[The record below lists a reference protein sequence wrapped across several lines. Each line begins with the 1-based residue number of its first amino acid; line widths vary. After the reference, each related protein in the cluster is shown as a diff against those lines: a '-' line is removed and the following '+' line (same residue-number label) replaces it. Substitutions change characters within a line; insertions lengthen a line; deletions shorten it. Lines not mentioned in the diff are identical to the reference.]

1 MLQVAPTW
9 APRWPHGANTGYDHV
24 GEDDEGDDDR
34 DDEHNNG
41 DDEDDMVGPRITIQ
55 HIVAYES

>member
-9 APRWPHGANTGYDHV
+9 APKWPHWADTDYDHV
-24 GEDDEGDDDR
+24 GEDDGGDDER

-55 HIVAYES
+55 NVVAC